1 MSVSPLQLL
10 RSGPPPPRVVLLP
23 DAQFLVRAVPVTPG
37 ATVAEAAAQV
47 ELALEAVSPFP
58 LSQLYYGWFWLP
70 GAEQALVFAAYR
82 RRFTA
87 EQTAEWAGA
96 ELVLPAF
103 AALLGLT
110 GREPATTLLLA
121 GADGVTAVHWAEGP
135 VPAQVLHRP
144 LDPEPTPEQRAA
156 LGERL
161 VQELGGS
168 RRVLTVDVVPV
179 ADAAES
185 DGELAFRA
193 DDLVSRLPQACGA
206 ALDVRDKAELAGLR
220 AARRRDLFLWR
231 TAVGCVAALVLL
243 GLGEIALV
251 GGKVWQKGRAERVR
265 VQKPTVDK
273 IMSSQSLANRIEE
286 LATKRL
292 LPFEMLNV
300 LFEDNRKPAEITFLR
315 VVTLPQTGIYTLTV
329 DASASNA
336 AQISVYEATLRNV
349 PLLQKVEVRDLRT
362 RGETATFT
370 LAVTFK
376 PDAVR
381 PAEAIAP

>member
-1 MSVSPLQLL
+1 MPFSPLQLL

-23 DAQFLVRAVPVTPG
+23 DALFLVRAFPVTAG
-37 ATVAEAAAQV
+37 ATAAEAASQV

-70 GAEQALVFAAYR
+70 GSEHALAFAAYR

-87 EQTAEWAGA
+87 EQTAEWSGA
-96 ELVLPAF
+96 ELVLPSF

-110 GREPATTLLLA
+110 GREPATTLMLPTA
-121 GADGVTAVHWAEGP
+121 EGVTAVQWGDGP
-135 VPAQVLHRP
+135 VPVRVLHRA
-144 LDPEPTPEQRAA
+144 LDPEPTPEQRMAV
-156 LGERL
+156 GDRL
-161 VQELGGS
+161 VREMGGS
-168 RRVLTVDVVPV
+168 RRVLTLDSVPV
-179 ADAAES
+179 ADASES

-193 DDLVSRLPQACGA
+193 GDLVSRLPQACCA
-206 ALDVRDKAELAGLR
+206 ALDVRDKADLAALR

-231 TAVGCVAALVLL
+231 TAVACVAALVLL
-243 GLGEIALV
+243 GIGEFALI
-251 GGKVWQKGRAERVR
+251 GGKVWQRGRAELVR

-381 PAEAIAP
+381 PAEALAP

>member
-23 DAQFLVRAVPVTPG
+23 DALFLVRVFPVTPG
-37 ATVAEAAAQV
+37 ATAAEAAAQV

-70 GAEQALVFAAYR
+70 AAEQALVFAAYR

-96 ELVLPAF
+96 ELVLPTF

-121 GADGVTAVHWAEGP
+121 SADGVTAVHWAEGP

-144 LDPEPTPEQRAA
+144 LDPDPTPEQRAA
-156 LGERL
+156 LGEKL

-168 RRVLTVDVVPV
+168 RRVLTVDVAPV

-193 DDLVSRLPQACGA
+193 GDLVSRLPQACGA

-243 GLGEIALV
+243 GLGEIALI
-251 GGKVWQKGRAERVR
+251 GGKVWQKGRAETVR
-265 VQKPTVDK
+265 IQKPTVDK

>member
-1 MSVSPLQLL
+1 MPVSPLQLL

-23 DAQFLVRAVPVTPG
+23 DALFLMRVFPVAPG
-37 ATVAEAAAQV
+37 ATPAEAAAQV

-58 LSQLYYGWFWLP
+58 LSQLYYGWFWQP
-70 GAEQALVFAAYR
+70 GAEHALVFAAYR

-96 ELVLPAF
+96 ELVLPAC
-103 AALLGLT
+103 AALLGLA

-121 GADGVTAVHWAEGP
+121 AADGVTAVHWAEGP
-135 VPAQVLHRP
+135 VPVKALHRP

-168 RRVLTVDVVPV
+168 RRVLTVDVAPV

-185 DGELAFRA
+185 DGEMAFRA
-193 DDLVSRLPQACGA
+193 GEFVSRLPQACCA
-206 ALDVRDKAELAGLR
+206 ALDVRDKADLAALR
-220 AARRRDLFLWR
+220 AARRRDLVLWR
-231 TAVGCVAALVLL
+231 TAVACVAALVLL
-243 GLGEIALV
+243 GLGEFALI

-265 VQKPTVDK
+265 LQKPTVDK

-349 PLLQKVEVRDLRT
+349 PLLEKVEIRDLRT

-376 PDAVR
+376 PEAVR
-381 PAEAIAP
+381 PAEALAP